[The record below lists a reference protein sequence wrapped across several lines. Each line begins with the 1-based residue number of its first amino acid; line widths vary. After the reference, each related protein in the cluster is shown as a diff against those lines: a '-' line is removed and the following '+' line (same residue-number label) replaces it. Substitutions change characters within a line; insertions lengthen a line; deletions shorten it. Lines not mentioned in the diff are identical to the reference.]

1 MAGKKNT
8 NGSPEIVGSQL
19 VPSLEQVEEKEV
31 IHEVEVN
38 FTTESKTFTNPNDV
52 EFLVEYSKDFKG
64 KKIVQEGITIVSKE
78 TAELFE
84 SRGMGIKVK

>member
-1 MAGKKNT
+1 MAKAKNT
-8 NGSPEIVGSQL
+8 NGSPENMESQL
-19 VPSLEQVEEKEV
+19 VPSLEQVEENEV

-38 FTTESKTFTNPNDV
+38 FTTASKPFTNPNDV

-64 KKIVQEGITIVSKE
+64 KKIVPEGITIVSKE

-84 SRGMGIKVK
+84 ARGIGIKVK